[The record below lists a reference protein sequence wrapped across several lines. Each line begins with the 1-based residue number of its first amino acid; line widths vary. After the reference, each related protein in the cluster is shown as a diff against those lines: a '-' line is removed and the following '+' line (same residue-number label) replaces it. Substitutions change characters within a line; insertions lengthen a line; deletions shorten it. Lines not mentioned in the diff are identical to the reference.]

1 MENIKKICIIVMI
14 TMLIVSF
21 TNLFGIN
28 AAGISVCLGV
38 VFFFVNKVMEKQAFV
53 GSGLDFKNIGT
64 NLKEKSIWFWIAM
77 PLMMDVISIVLAK
90 LFLPEYIEHVLART
104 ENFVSLDNV
113 VLLVVQLAV
122 LALGEEIAWRAFF
135 QKQLQKALPI
145 THVLIISSLLF
156 AIGHIASGS
165 FIIVVYD
172 VFFVFVN
179 SVFYGVVFHKTNN
192 AWISTIAHFTANL
205 FSVIVLLFL

>member
-1 MENIKKICIIVMI
+1 MI

>member
-1 MENIKKICIIVMI
+1 MI
-14 TMLIVSF
+14 TMAIVSF
-21 TNLFGIN
+21 TNLFGIS

-38 VFFFVNKVMEKQAFV
+38 VFFFVNKLMEKQAFV

-77 PLMMDVISIVLAK
+77 PLMMNVISIVLSK
-90 LFLPEYIEHVLART
+90 LILPRYIDHVLART

-135 QKQLQKALPI
+135 QKQLLKALPI
-145 THVLIISSLLF
+145 AHVLLISSLLF

-179 SVFYGVVFHKTNN
+179 SVFYGIVFHKTNN